1 VIRDL
6 KKDDWLEILNLDA
19 SHIPEALLLRGT
31 RNLKRHYDA
40 HLPHFDVVAQIGTPN
55 GVLEDVFVGK
65 YNGVTIGYAS
75 VYGAAMASEV
85 VHLFGVLGTRLVIQT
100 GCCGALA
107 DGFAAG
113 DLFLATEAFC
123 GEGAAQYYLPGRQ
136 TVRSTFDTDRL
147 RSLAGAYDIPIHAG
161 RIYTTGALFAEGIGD
176 IERWFEAGFAAVD
189 METAA
194 TFAVA
199 EHFGMERASI
209 LFGFDNPR
217 QKEHMLLSD
226 AEKDAGRDRAN
237 AAMIELALAAI
248 RSYCAP
254 LA

>member
-6 KKDDWLEILNLDA
+6 TKDDWLEILKLDE

-31 RNLKRHYDA
+31 RNLRRHYDA
-40 HLPHFDVVAQIGTPN
+40 HLPHFELIAHIGTPN

-65 YNGVTIGYAS
+65 YGGVTIGYAS

-107 DGFAAG
+107 DGFGAG

-123 GEGAAQYYLPGRQ
+123 GEGAAQYYLPGRE
-136 TVRSTFDTDRL
+136 TVRSTFDIDRL
-147 RSLAGAYDIPIHAG
+147 RSLAGGYDIPIHAG
-161 RIYTTGALFAEGIGD
+161 RVYTTGALFAEGIGD
-176 IERWFEAGFAAVD
+176 LERWFEAGFAAVD

-199 EHFGMERASI
+199 EYFGMERTSI

-217 QKEHMLLSD
+217 RREHILLSD
-226 AEKDAGRDRAN
+226 AEKDARRGRAN
-237 AAMIELALAAI
+237 AAMIELALGAI
-248 RSYCAP
+248 RSYSAP
-254 LA
+254 FA